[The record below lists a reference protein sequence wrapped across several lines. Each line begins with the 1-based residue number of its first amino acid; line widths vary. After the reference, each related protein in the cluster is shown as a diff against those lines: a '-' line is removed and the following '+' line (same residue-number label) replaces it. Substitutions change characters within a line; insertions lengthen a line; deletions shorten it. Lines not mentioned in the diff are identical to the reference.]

1 MKILQKIR
9 TSFTTQLMSWVAA
22 FVLVISGV
30 VLLLLVQFSQN
41 VIYDETTD
49 ATMQALENTALRINN
64 TLRQTEMMA
73 RLEHQPLQLNRMRI
87 EQLVEESGAQATL
100 RQLLPNAQLFV
111 TRRDS
116 SQFDMYITGGTGGYR
131 RMEYDDKDVYLF
143 SQPLGDRPFSLG
155 VVCPAEDLFGKY
167 SKKQWH
173 LLSSG
178 IAVILALLVVLYF
191 VIARHLRPLHL
202 LADAAESIA
211 AGNLNTPIPD
221 AHHQHEAGRLQ
232 MSLKKMQQPQKAY
245 MDEMQQ
251 KRATLS
257 QQNAELQTA
266 YGEAQAY
273 EELKAKFLQ
282 KMTDRMVVPV
292 ELLCLST
299 QTICRDYTKLSKEDI
314 ASLQADIMQGTE
326 TITELLDQLIKDP
339 AAS

>member
-41 VIYDETTD
+41 VIHDETID
-49 ATMQALENTALRINN
+49 ATMQALENTALRLDN
-64 TLRQTEMMA
+64 TLKQTEMTA
-73 RLEHQPLQLNRMRI
+73 RLEHQRLRMNRMRI
-87 EQLVEESGAQATL
+87 ERLVEESGAQATL
-100 RQLLPNAQLFV
+100 RQSLPNAQLFV
-111 TRRDS
+111 TLRDS
-116 SQFDMYITGGTGGYR
+116 SHLDMYITGGMRSYR
-131 RMEYDDKDVYLF
+131 RMEYDDKEVYIF
-143 SQPLGDRPFSLG
+143 SQPLGERQFCLA
-155 VVCPAEDLFGKY
+155 VVCPADDIDGKHT
-167 SKKQWH
+167 KMQRL
-173 LLSSG
+173 LLSWG
-178 IAVILALLVVLYF
+178 IVVILALLVVLYF

-202 LADAAESIA
+202 LADTAESIA

-232 MSLKKMQQPQKAY
+232 MSLKKMQQSQKAY

-257 QQNAELQTA
+257 KQNAELQTA

-282 KMTDRMVVPV
+282 KMTDRMAVPV

-299 QTICRDYTKLSKEDI
+299 QTICRDYTKLSKDDI

>member
-30 VLLLLVQFSQN
+30 VLLLLVRFSQN

-143 SQPLGDRPFSLG
+143 SQPLGDRQFSLG

-173 LLSSG
+173 LLLSG

-221 AHHQHEAGRLQ
+221 SHHQHEAGRLQ
-232 MSLKKMQQPQKAY
+232 MSLKKMQQSQKAY